1 MVLKRDHREADVEE
15 LAKKFREDWSE
26 GEVIRSW
33 LRRHGEELRNLVRK
47 EDWSWENIGKALSL
61 AGIQFKTG
69 KGWTGENVRRAVDLA
84 MKPKKVRADKSQAPS
99 VVTAPP
105 APSTSLSPPLASPSP
120 RPSGEPEFRIIR
132 RGPGSA
138 ANRDRS
144 PVGDAAV
151 AQEHSKKG
159 EP

>member
-26 GEVIRSW
+26 GKVIRSW
-33 LRRHGEELRNLVRK
+33 LRSHGEELRNLVRN
-47 EDWSWENIGKALSL
+47 EDWSWANIGKALSL

-84 MKPKKVRADKSQAPS
+84 MKPKKVRAGKSSEPSAP
-99 VVTAPP
+99 TAPP
-105 APSTSLSPPLASPSP
+105 APSLSPSP
-120 RPSGEPEFRIIR
+120 LSASPPTRPAGEPEFRIIQ

-138 ANRDRS
+138 MSKNTLA
-144 PVGDAAV
+144 PG
-151 AQEHSKKG
+151 QSKKG

>member
-1 MVLKRDHREADVEE
+1 MVLKRGHREADVEV

-69 KGWTGENVRRAVDLA
+69 KGWTGENLRRAVDLA
-84 MKPKKVRADKSQAPS
+84 MKPKKVRARQSSERRRESQGSRHHAGRQCRGRILH
-99 VVTAPP
+99 PP
-105 APSTSLSPPLASPSP
+105 
-120 RPSGEPEFRIIR
+120 
-132 RGPGSA
+132 
-138 ANRDRS
+138 
-144 PVGDAAV
+144 
-151 AQEHSKKG
+151 
-159 EP
+159 

>member
-33 LRRHGEELRNLVRK
+33 LRRHGEELRNLVRN

-84 MKPKKVRADKSQAPS
+84 MKPKKVRAGKSAAAVS
-99 VVTAPP
+99 ANGTAS
-105 APSTSLSPPLASPSP
+105 AILSPSP
-120 RPSGEPEFRIIR
+120 LSASPPPRPAGEPEFRIIQ

-138 ANRDRS
+138 VNKDT
-144 PVGDAAV
+144 P
-151 AQEHSKKG
+151 AQGQSKKG

>member
-1 MVLKRDHREADVEE
+1 MVLKRDYREADVEE

-33 LRRHGEELRNLVRK
+33 LRRHGEELRNLVRQ

-84 MKPKKVRADKSQAPS
+84 MKPKKVRAGKFDAPS
-99 VVTAPP
+99 VATASP
-105 APSTSLSPPLASPSP
+105 APSMAPSPLSASPSA
-120 RPSGEPEFRIIR
+120 RPTGEPEFRIIQ

-138 ANRDRS
+138 VNK
-144 PVGDAAV
+144 V
-151 AQEHSKKG
+151 ALAQGNSKKG

>member
-26 GEVIRSW
+26 GKVIRSW
-33 LRRHGEELRNLVRK
+33 LRSHGEELRNLVRN
-47 EDWSWENIGKALSL
+47 EDWSWANIGKALSL

-84 MKPKKVRADKSQAPS
+84 MKPKKVRAGKSSEPSAP
-99 VVTAPP
+99 TAPP
-105 APSTSLSPPLASPSP
+105 APSLSPSP
-120 RPSGEPEFRIIR
+120 LSASPPTRPAGEPEFRIIQ

-138 ANRDRS
+138 MSNNTLA
-144 PVGDAAV
+144 PG
-151 AQEHSKKG
+151 QSKKG

>member
-33 LRRHGEELRNLVRK
+33 LRRHGEELRNLVRN

-84 MKPKKVRADKSQAPS
+84 MKPKKVRAGKSSLPPAP
-99 VVTAPP
+99 TAPP
-105 APSTSLSPPLASPSP
+105 APPLAPAPPSFSASP
-120 RPSGEPEFRIIR
+120 RPSGEPEFRIIQ

-138 ANRDRS
+138 ASKNT
-144 PVGDAAV
+144 P
-151 AQEHSKKG
+151 AQGQSKKG

>member
-1 MVLKRDHREADVEE
+1 MVLKRDHREADVEA
-15 LAKKFREDWSE
+15 LAKKFREDWNE

-47 EDWSWENIGKALSL
+47 EDWSWGNIGKALSL

-84 MKPKKVRADKSQAPS
+84 MKPKKVRAGKSSEPSAP
-99 VVTAPP
+99 TAP
-105 APSTSLSPPLASPSP
+105 AALSLSPSPLSAAPLS
-120 RPSGEPEFRIIR
+120 RPAGEPEFRIIQ
-132 RGPGSA
+132 RGPGS
-138 ANRDRS
+138 
-144 PVGDAAV
+144 VGKKDAP
-151 AQEHSKKG
+151 AQGQSKKG

>member
-84 MKPKKVRADKSQAPS
+84 MKPKKVRAGKSQTSPAANVS
-99 VVTAPP
+99 AIHLAVTAIGFAVPKTVRGAGISDHP
-105 APSTSLSPPLASPSP
+105 ARA
-120 RPSGEPEFRIIR
+120 RIGR
-132 RGPGSA
+132 EQRH
-138 ANRDRS
+138 R
-144 PVGDAAV
+144 
-151 AQEHSKKG
+151 
-159 EP
+159 